1 MVYLTFDDGL
11 SANTEKVLDILKKE
25 NVKETFFVT
34 GNNPKYNHLMKRA
47 KEEGHAIGLHTY
59 THDYSKVYSS
69 EEAYFDDLQKISD
82 LVGKVT
88 GEKTKILRFP
98 GGSSA
103 DHQIL
108 SEQGIC
114 FPAID

>member
-1 MVYLTFDDGL
+1 MVYLTFDDGP

-25 NVKETFFVT
+25 NVKATFLVT

-69 EEAYFDDLQKISD
+69 
-82 LVGKVT
+82 
-88 GEKTKILRFP
+88 
-98 GGSSA
+98 
-103 DHQIL
+103 
-108 SEQGIC
+108 
-114 FPAID
+114 

>member
-47 KEEGHAIGLHTY
+47 K
-59 THDYSKVYSS
+59 SS
-69 EEAYFDDLQKISD
+69 
-82 LVGKVT
+82 
-88 GEKTKILRFP
+88 
-98 GGSSA
+98 
-103 DHQIL
+103 
-108 SEQGIC
+108 
-114 FPAID
+114 